1 MKEPMLRIL
10 SVFVVALCC
19 AALPVLPAAAE
30 LPEKAISRTHDEAAL
45 SWGPCPPI
53 FPSGCQVAVLH
64 GDPAVGRSDVFLRV
78 PGGDTLAPHWHSS
91 AEHMVLVA
99 GELQITYKGQ
109 PAVTLRP
116 GSYAYGPA
124 NAPHNALCVG
134 PIVCVLFI
142 AFESPI
148 DAEAFSGGLE

>member
-1 MKEPMLRIL
+1 MRRPMLRIL
-10 SVFVVALCC
+10 STLVVSLCY
-19 AALPVLPAAAE
+19 ASLPALPAAAE
-30 LPEKAISRTHDEAAL
+30 LPEKAISSTHDATAL

-53 FPSGCQVAVLH
+53 FPSGCQVAVLY
-64 GDPAVGRSDVFLRV
+64 GDPAQGRSDVFLRV
-78 PGGDTLAPHWHSS
+78 PGGDALAPHWHTS
-91 AEHMVLVA
+91 AEHMLLVA
-99 GELQITYKGQ
+99 GELQVTYKGQ

-124 NAPHNALCVG
+124 KAPHSALCVG
-134 PIVCVLFI
+134 PNVCVLFV

>member
-1 MKEPMLRIL
+1 MKQQISRSL
-10 SVFVVALCC
+10 SVFVVSLSLAALC
-19 AALPVLPAAAE
+19 VLPAAAE
-30 LPEKAISRTHDEAAL
+30 LPEQAISYAHDAAAL

-64 GDPAVGRSDVFLRV
+64 GDPAGGRSDVFLRV
-78 PGGDTLAPHWHSS
+78 PAGEALAPHWHTS
-91 AEHMVLVA
+91 AEHMVLTA
-99 GELQITYKGQ
+99 GELQVTYKGQ
-109 PAVTLRP
+109 SAVTLRP

-124 NAPHNALCVG
+124 RAPHSALCVSS
-134 PIVCVLFI
+134 VSCVLFI